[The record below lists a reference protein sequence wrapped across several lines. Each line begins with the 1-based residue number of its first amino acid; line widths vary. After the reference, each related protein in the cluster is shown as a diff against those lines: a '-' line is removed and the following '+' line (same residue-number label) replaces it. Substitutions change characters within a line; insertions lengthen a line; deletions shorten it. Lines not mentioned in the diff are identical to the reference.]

1 MDEQQTPTT
10 VPLSTETLDAAL
22 KASKDSAATEV
33 VAEERKPQTL
43 DPYILF
49 TQIDDMRKEGV
60 DEETIREAFNQF
72 MASRMGTTRKAVN
85 SMKRTPDSVPMPTQ
99 EEINKMY
106 ADRLTVDKEILS
118 QDMETILEELE
129 NSRIRRANEP
139 APTVLSFKQRLAQ
152 KIMMFML
159 SVTIWVFK
167 KLGVE

>member
-10 VPLSTETLDAAL
+10 VPLTTETLDAAF
-22 KASKDSAATEV
+22 KASEASTLASA

-49 TQIDDMRKEGV
+49 TQIDAMRKEGV
-60 DEETIREAFNQF
+60 DEDTIREAFNQF
-72 MASRMGTTRKAVN
+72 MASRMGTARKAVN

-99 EEINKMY
+99 DDINKMY
-106 ADRLTVDKEILS
+106 TENVLGKEILS

-129 NSRIRRANEP
+129 NSRIRRAN
-139 APTVLSFKQRLAQ
+139 APSPVVLSFKQRLAQ
-152 KIMMFML
+152 RVMMFVL
-159 SVTIWVFK
+159 GVTIWVFK